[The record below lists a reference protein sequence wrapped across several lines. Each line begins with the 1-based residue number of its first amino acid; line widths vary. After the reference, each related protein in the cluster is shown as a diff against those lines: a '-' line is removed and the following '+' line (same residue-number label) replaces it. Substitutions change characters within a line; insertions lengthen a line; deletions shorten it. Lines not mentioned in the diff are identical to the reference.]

1 MVANLKDF
9 FKVTD
14 LFCEE
19 KEICSHQSNLFLSI
33 YYSWSRLNAI
43 HMNKTSELTAE
54 VFSPPVEHNLMGHST
69 LPWILWQCR
78 ASTVLLSWLTAVLHV
93 KLTTSDKPI
102 LWNTASWWHQVKQLR
117 ADHGLNKKK
126 ETNDHSSIFPVWKPE
141 KEISAIYDFLVGF
154 FFPLV

>member
-117 ADHGLNKKK
+117 ADHGLNKKRK
-126 ETNDHSSIFPVWKPE
+126 QMIIV
-141 KEISAIYDFLVGF
+141 V
-154 FFPLV
+154 FFPSENQKRKSLLFMIFLLAFSFP